1 MKLNELYYTQILW
14 KSVPQEIEKLKEN
27 VFNTES
33 NQLKG
38 IVSIPFGIHA
48 HPGMEEVAKE
58 VFKFELRPD
67 DIWIV
72 TYPKCGTALI
82 RVSKVQVF

>member
-27 VFNTES
+27 VFNSES

-48 HPGMEEVAKE
+48 HPGMEGN
-58 VFKFELRPD
+58 L
-67 DIWIV
+67 
-72 TYPKCGTALI
+72 
-82 RVSKVQVF
+82 SKGIYNKTVRK